1 MTTHLFVIFDI
12 DACQDCLV
20 HIDNISALVEHTL
33 SGASYLD
40 CLREKKKNGLN
51 LFCSEILCDMN
62 SLHSVMIITK
72 LIDKQYQFSYDDM

>member
-51 LFCSEILCDMN
+51 LFC
-62 SLHSVMIITK
+62 
-72 LIDKQYQFSYDDM
+72 